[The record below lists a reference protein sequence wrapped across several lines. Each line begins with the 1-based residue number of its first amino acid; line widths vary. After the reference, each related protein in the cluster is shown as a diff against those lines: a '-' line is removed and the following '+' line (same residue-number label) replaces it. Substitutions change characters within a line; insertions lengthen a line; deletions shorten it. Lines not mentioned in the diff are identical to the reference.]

1 MCHVL
6 IIEDEPVVAMDLQ
19 MLLEAEGATSIDIAA
34 SEAEAIAAAR
44 MHRPG
49 FITSDVK
56 LPQGTGPHAVR
67 RIRDEH
73 GDIPVILRRYDQPGD
88 IPVPMQGCYSLARR
102 SRSCRLAIGN
112 GVFGRIPW
120 PSLSCGTAPDQLRAF
135 IRGVSSEHRTRTSV
149 INTAD
154 HSSSKPRQVGR
165 NPGELFAI
173 QFSVGNGSDLPQA
186 HHFV

>member
-56 LPQGTGPHAVR
+56 LLQGTGPHAVR

-73 GDIPVILRRYDQPGD
+73 GDIPVIFITGTPDECEPCDPPDVILQKPFRSDT
-88 IPVPMQGCYSLARR
+88 LASVFRQ
-102 SRSCRLAIGN
+102 LA
-112 GVFGRIPW
+112 P
-120 PSLSCGTAPDQLRAF
+120 L
-135 IRGVSSEHRTRTSV
+135 
-149 INTAD
+149 
-154 HSSSKPRQVGR
+154 
-165 NPGELFAI
+165 
-173 QFSVGNGSDLPQA
+173 
-186 HHFV
+186 